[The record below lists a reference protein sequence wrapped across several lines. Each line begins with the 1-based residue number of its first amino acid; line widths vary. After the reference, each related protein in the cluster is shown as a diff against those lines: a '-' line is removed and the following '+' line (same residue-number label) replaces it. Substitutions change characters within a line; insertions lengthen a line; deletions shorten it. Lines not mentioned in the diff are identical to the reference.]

1 MQSGVPTK
9 VFTMPEGPMTDKT
22 IVGIDVSK
30 NWLDVA
36 SAGAAGV
43 VRIDN
48 TPAAIAAWLAQ
59 ARPALVAF
67 EPTGGYERTLC
78 AALRE
83 RAILFVRVHPNDVV
97 AFRKSRGLKAKTD
110 SIDAGLIAAFAAE
123 ELVRRGLRPTILGDE
138 VLRELAARRRQLA
151 DTLQAERC
159 RAALATTSE
168 VRASLHIVIEALAA
182 SLATIDQALATRIAA
197 DPQTAALDGLLRSIQ
212 GIGPITARTLIA
224 DLPELGHLNG
234 KEIAALAG
242 LAPITRQSGKT
253 RYRERTA
260 HGRIGVRNALF
271 NAARS
276 AIRHPSPFKHFYDR
290 LVTQNQRPGKV
301 ALAAVMRKILVTA
314 NAVARDKQPWKH
326 HTA

>member
-260 HGRIGVRNALF
+260 HGRIGVRNARTRGSGHDGF
-271 NAARS
+271 YGIS
-276 AIRHPSPFKHFYDR
+276 AHLRHGAIQSGHLPWRFVKRCDVS
-290 LVTQNQRPGKV
+290 TV
-301 ALAAVMRKILVTA
+301 ACRG
-314 NAVARDKQPWKH
+314 RRRWR
-326 HTA
+326 